1 MFKDNL
7 KELRLKAGFKSAKQ
21 FAEYVKIP
29 YTTYMGY
36 ENKNNWPPEENLF
49 KMAAALHT
57 DINTLVGY
65 KPPADVIYKTIKSF
79 LKAYGIDADIHPA
92 FYDSI
97 DYDTP
102 VTLTTTL
109 TESDNWLKPF
119 YNHVHNAPLP
129 LFDVNIAIQQAKAE
143 TSAAYSAVSKAY
155 LSQRLQ
161 NYLFVKPT
169 IDDLCAL
176 RPDVVNEY
184 YQTLADKYS
193 VAHLQTL
200 KQYMELRQAGLE
212 DFKIKKM
219 FDEMYGDDKKEQP
232 PHGTPIPGNGSE

>member
-65 KPPADVIYKTIKSF
+65 KPPADMTYKTIKSF

-119 YNHVHNAPLP
+119 YEHVHNAPLP

-169 IDDLCAL
+169 IDALCAL
-176 RPDVVNEY
+176 SPDVVDAY
-184 YQTLADKYS
+184 YQTVRDKIES
-193 VAHLQTL
+193 ASMQEIRKRIDIDSLL
-200 KQYMELRQAGLE
+200 
-212 DFKIKKM
+212 
-219 FDEMYGDDKKEQP
+219 KKE
-232 PHGTPIPGNGSE
+232 